1 LQNKKQV
8 VFLQVITHFNIMTE
22 KKEKILQSA
31 LELFAK
37 EGYTATSTSKVAKH
51 AGVSEG
57 LIFRHFCNKEG
68 LLHAILEEGEN
79 KLKTLFVDIVMETDP
94 KKVIRRTIEMTGN
107 IDKSDYDFW
116 KLQFKLKWELE
127 ISGDKKMEPI
137 KMALTNAFRKL
148 NYESPELEANLLLL
162 LNEGLGSAVLKGSD
176 LDADEI
182 IKFILKKYNL

>member
-1 LQNKKQV
+1 M
-8 VFLQVITHFNIMTE
+8 QVITHFNIMTE
-22 KKEKILQSA
+22 KQEKILQSA

-68 LLHAILEEGEN
+68 LLLAILEEGDN
-79 KLKTLFVDIVMETDP
+79 KLKSVFVDIVMETDP
-94 KKVIRRTIEMTGN
+94 REVIRKTIEMNGS

-127 ISGDKKMEPI
+127 ISGDKKMEPL

-148 NYESPELEANLLLL
+148 DYESPELEANLLLL
-162 LNEGLGSAVLKGSD
+162 FNEGLGSAVLKGSD
-176 LDADEI
+176 LDVDEL
-182 IKFILKKYNL
+182 IKFTLKKYNL